1 MPQPESRR
9 LVTGALEWRADS
21 DGVTVEGYAS
31 TFDQPYDMGWYT
43 ERVAAGAF
51 AKTLSETPDVRFLVN
66 HDGLPLART
75 GRPGVDGTLD
85 LSEDTTGLH
94 VRSVLD
100 ASDPDVQS
108 LIPKMKRGDLDQM
121 SFGFRTIRDD
131 WSPDYD
137 TRTLRELSLD
147 GGDVSIV
154 TYPANPTTSIGLRS
168 AILDVDHAK
177 LRELHRELRAGKT
190 LSAATTS
197 QLTSALESL
206 NVADTNMDDAL
217 SVLGDLLGVNSDD
230 SDDEDEEQ
238 DAARKQAIALQL
250 RDRRALAR
258 KLAIRA

>member
-1 MPQPESRR
+1 MPQPDTRR
-9 LVTGALEWRADS
+9 MVTTGGLEWRADS
-21 DGVTVEGYAS
+21 EGVTVEGYAS

-43 ERVAAGAF
+43 ERVATGAF
-51 AKTLSETPDVRFLVN
+51 AKTLSEGPDVRFLVN

-75 GRPGVDGTLD
+75 ARKDVDGTLE
-85 LSEDTTGLH
+85 LAEDSTGLH

-100 ASDPDVQS
+100 ASDPDVQK

-168 AILDVDHAK
+168 RVLDTDPDK
-177 LRELHRELRAGKT
+177 LRFLYSELRAGKT

-197 QLTSALESL
+197 KLTTALESL

-217 SVLGDLLGVNSDD
+217 TVLSDLLGVNAD
-230 SDDEDEEQ
+230 DDEQE
-238 DAARKQAIALQL
+238 AARK
-250 RDRRALAR
+250 RALALQTDVYDAR
-258 KLAIRA
+258 RRAFGIPKLTH